1 MQIPL
6 IITLS
11 LHVLSSV
18 FWAGSSFTLA
28 RTGGAG
34 GEQLFGPQMGAA
46 VVTMLT
52 GAYLGHSVH
61 AGMFGTSEQILAVG
75 ALAALVAA
83 AVQGAIGGRA
93 IRSLRN
99 GKADEADAR
108 SRIADARLR
117 IATAQRVAALLLAV
131 TAVCMGAARYA

>member
-1 MQIPL
+1 MQIEL
-6 IITLS
+6 IIALS

-46 VVTMLT
+46 TIAVLT
-52 GAYLGHSVH
+52 GAYLGHLAH
-61 AGMFGTSEQILAVG
+61 AGAFGTAERILAAG
-75 ALAALVAA
+75 ALCALVAA
-83 AVQGAIGGRA
+83 GVQVVVGGRA
-93 IRSLRN
+93 IRSLR
-99 GKADEADAR
+99 KRTTDEPRAR
-108 SRIADARLR
+108 SR
-117 IATAQRVAALLLAV
+117 IATAQRVAAALLAI

>member
-1 MQIPL
+1 MQIAL
-6 IITLS
+6 IIALS

-46 VVTMLT
+46 LVTILT

-61 AGMFGTSEQILAVG
+61 AGMFGAAEQILAVG
-75 ALAALVAA
+75 ALAALLAA

-99 GKADEADAR
+99 GKADAADAR
-108 SRIADARLR
+108 SRIAPPP
-117 IATAQRVAALLLAV
+117 RVPALCLAGDGGC
-131 TAVCMGAARYA
+131 AGGG

>member
-6 IITLS
+6 IIILS

-52 GAYLGHSVH
+52 GAYLGHAVH
-61 AGMFGTSEQILAVG
+61 AGMFGPAEQILTVG
-75 ALAALVAA
+75 ALAALLAV

-99 GKADEADAR
+99 GKSDAADAR
-108 SRIADARLR
+108 SRIAAAQR
-117 IATAQRVAALLLAV
+117 IAAVLLAV
-131 TAVCMGAARYA
+131 TALCMGAARYA

>member
-1 MQIPL
+1 MQIEL
-6 IITLS
+6 IIALS

-46 VVTMLT
+46 TIAILS
-52 GAYLGHSVH
+52 GAYLGHLAH
-61 AGMFGTSEQILAVG
+61 GGAFGTSERILAAG
-75 ALAALVAA
+75 ALCALIAV
-83 AVQGAIGGRA
+83 AVQAVIGGRA
-93 IRSLRN
+93 VSGLRN
-99 GKADEADAR
+99 GTADASRAR
-108 SRIADARLR
+108 SRV
-117 IATAQRVAALLLAV
+117 ATAQRVAAALLAI

>member
-34 GEQLFGPQMGAA
+34 GEQLFRPQMVAA
-46 VVTMLT
+46 VVTILT

-61 AGMFGTSEQILAVG
+61 AGMFGTAEQILAVG

-83 AVQGAIGGRA
+83 GVQGAIGGRA
-93 IRSLRN
+93 VRSLRS
-99 GKADEADAR
+99 GADAAGAR
-108 SRIADARLR
+108 SRL
-117 IATAQRVAALLLAV
+117 ATAQRIAAALLAV

>member
-1 MQIPL
+1 
-6 IITLS
+6 
-11 LHVLSSV
+11 
-18 FWAGSSFTLA
+18 
-28 RTGGAG
+28 
-34 GEQLFGPQMGAA
+34 MGAA
-46 VVTMLT
+46 VVTILT

-61 AGMFGTSEQILAVG
+61 AGMFGTAEQILAVG

-99 GKADEADAR
+99 GKADAAHAR
-108 SRIADARLR
+108 SR
-117 IATAQRVAALLLAV
+117 IATAQRIAALLLAV